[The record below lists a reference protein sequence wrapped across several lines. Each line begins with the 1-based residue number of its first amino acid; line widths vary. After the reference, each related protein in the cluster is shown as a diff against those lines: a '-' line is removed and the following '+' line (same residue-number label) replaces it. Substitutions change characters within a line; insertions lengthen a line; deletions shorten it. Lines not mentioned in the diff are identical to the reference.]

1 VAWFFGQPILVLVL
15 GFLLGLAA
23 GWWLWGSARAKAP
36 AVPSS
41 TPERGVAA
49 APAADVKPAVDR
61 TEPTD
66 GAAPST
72 ITAALSEPVSAEPIP
87 ATVAVAQPAPSEL
100 PQQRAAE
107 TTTAVADDL
116 KRIEGIGPKM
126 AAALGAAGITTYAG
140 LAAADETTI
149 KAAISAAG
157 MRFSPSL
164 PTWPRQAQLLADG
177 DVAGFAAMTR
187 RLKPR

>member
-23 GWWLWGSARAKAP
+23 GWWLSGSARAKAP

-41 TPERGVAA
+41 TPERA
-49 APAADVKPAVDR
+49 
-61 TEPTD
+61 
-66 GAAPST
+66 
-72 ITAALSEPVSAEPIP
+72 IP
-87 ATVAVAQPAPSEL
+87 ARVAVAQPAPSEL

-107 TTTAVADDL
+107 TATVVADDL

-164 PTWPRQAQLLADG
+164 PTWSRQAQLLADG

>member
-15 GFLLGLAA
+15 GFLLGLVA
-23 GWWLWGSARAKAP
+23 GWWLWGSARAKA

-41 TPERGVAA
+41 TPERDTAV

-61 TEPTD
+61 IEPTN

-72 ITAALSEPVSAEPIP
+72 ITASLSEPVSAEPIP
-87 ATVAVAQPAPSEL
+87 AQVAVAQPAPSEL

-107 TTTAVADDL
+107 TATVVADDL

-164 PTWPRQAQLLADG
+164 PTWPRQAQLLAEG
-177 DVAGFAAMTR
+177 DVAGFAEMTR